1 MSDAPKPPDEQ
12 TRQEQA
18 HHASGEEP
26 PPVLG
31 SWRKLYLVVLGV
43 LALQVV
49 VYALWATL
57 YQ

>member
-1 MSDAPKPPDEQ
+1 MTERPQPPD
-12 TRQEQA
+12 
-18 HHASGEEP
+18 EEP
-26 PPVLG
+26 PPLLG
-31 SWRKLYLVVLGV
+31 SWRNLYLVVLGV